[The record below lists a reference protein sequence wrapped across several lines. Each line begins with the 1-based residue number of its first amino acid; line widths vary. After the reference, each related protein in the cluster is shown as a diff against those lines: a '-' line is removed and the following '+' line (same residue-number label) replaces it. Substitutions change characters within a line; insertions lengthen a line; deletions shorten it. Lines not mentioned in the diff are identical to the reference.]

1 MMFKTV
7 TPARAPEK
15 LKNGKCMYIN
25 FEIGSFKAMARNI
38 TKRVPKKETAL
49 LITPFL
55 KPITAPKINKIM
67 VMLSIIVII
76 LLLPFYIKYI
86 IFFLILKV
94 VFQY

>member
-15 LKNGKCMYIN
+15 LKNGKCIYIN

-49 LITPFL
+49 LITPF
-55 KPITAPKINKIM
+55 
-67 VMLSIIVII
+67 
-76 LLLPFYIKYI
+76 
-86 IFFLILKV
+86 
-94 VFQY
+94 